1 MEDACNAVTW
11 FCTIK
16 AYEPDPFLLI
26 AMLFLAFF
34 TARLFLS
41 TRKMAEKTADLA
53 NGTVEANQ
61 LADRHYQEGLM
72 PLVTLLRDFSED
84 LRTHGVHRAAL
95 VQNDH
100 TARPNRAP
108 VGYAPR
114 GVDVWR
120 DDDRELPR
128 DV

>member
-95 VQNDH
+95 VSERPH
-100 TARPNRAP
+100 RASESRTCGIRAEGSRRMAR
-108 VGYAPR
+108 
-114 GVDVWR
+114 
-120 DDDRELPR
+120 
-128 DV
+128 